1 MGNGRHH
8 RALFPPGELQW
19 ITEAGFIACVTL
31 AGIPNTARRRS
42 PARPPTK
49 GPGRE
54 GPVPL
59 SWFSL
64 VCASCCSTAGHAQHC
79 HRQSSGSAV
88 SLHNGPAPEQQ
99 LMAVGYCSNESTRQV
114 VYYTLEVAAEI
125 ELIIQVCCAVIIH
138 ATVHWNDC
146 EIIHSTTSMGCLCFD
161 RTVLLTHRTEALS
174 SPVAA
179 LHLDLVKHIIP
190 A

>member
-19 ITEAGFIACVTL
+19 ITEADFIACVTSS
-31 AGIPNTARRRS
+31 GWHPEHR
-42 PARPPTK
+42 PAAFPRPPTRRLR
-49 GPGRE
+49 GRDVR
-54 GPVPL
+54 GRCRSVGFPL
-59 SWFSL
+59 FVL
-64 VCASCCSTAGHAQHC
+64 VVAPLQGIIAM

-138 ATVHWNDC
+138 RN
-146 EIIHSTTSMGCLCFD
+146 ERFKIHTCNCTL
-161 RTVLLTHRTEALS
+161 E
-174 SPVAA
+174 
-179 LHLDLVKHIIP
+179 
-190 A
+190 